1 MSTPPN
7 APCARFNGNATAPYT
22 FVTTETFLA
31 AFGMESLRDLPD
43 PEQLD
48 DAGLAD
54 PPGATEG
61 LATGEASKG
70 NRRPL

>member
-1 MSTPPN
+1 MDAAHPRRLCPGD
-7 APCARFNGNATAPYT
+7 PRRGAPYT